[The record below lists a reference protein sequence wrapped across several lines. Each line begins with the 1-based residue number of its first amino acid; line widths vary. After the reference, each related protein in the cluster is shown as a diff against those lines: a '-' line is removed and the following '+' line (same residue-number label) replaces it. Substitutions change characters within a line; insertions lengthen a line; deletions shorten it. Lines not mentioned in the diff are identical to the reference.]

1 MGQPADVK
9 APADVHHRTTGKER
23 MKYRQLGSSDLE
35 VSEISLGSWLTF
47 SGGVGLEQVRACTD
61 AAFEAGINFFDT
73 ANVYGRGAAETAWG
87 QILSGRPR
95 GSYVLATKVWGQMSD
110 DPADRGLSAAQIGK
124 QIDASLTRLRTDY
137 VDLYQAHRF
146 DPDVPVEE
154 TVEALQQVVT
164 DGKAR
169 CLGFS
174 EWTPEQIQAAID
186 IAGPGVFVSSQP
198 QYSMLWRAPE
208 AEVFPLG
215 AAHGISQIVW
225 SPLAQGLL
233 TGKYHAG
240 QVPPASSRAAST
252 DMNIA
257 MNLVMNDTT
266 LQAVDRL
273 RPIADQAGLSMADLA
288 LAWVLRRPEV
298 ASAITG
304 ATRPEQVR
312 ANVQASGVQLTPD
325 TLAAIDEALGDV
337 PVTEPTLAPLARPGV
352 THR

>member
-1 MGQPADVK
+1 
-9 APADVHHRTTGKER
+9 
-23 MKYRQLGSSDLE
+23 
-35 VSEISLGSWLTF
+35 
-47 SGGVGLEQVRACTD
+47 
-61 AAFEAGINFFDT
+61 
-73 ANVYGRGAAETAWG
+73 
-87 QILSGRPR
+87 
-95 GSYVLATKVWGQMSD
+95 
-110 DPADRGLSAAQIGK
+110 
-124 QIDASLTRLRTDY
+124 
-137 VDLYQAHRF
+137 
-146 DPDVPVEE
+146 
-154 TVEALQQVVT
+154 VT

-174 EWTPEQIQAAID
+174 EWTPDQIQAAID

-240 QVPPASSRAAST
+240 QAPPASSRAVST

-257 MNLVMNDTT
+257 MNLVMNDAT

-312 ANVQASGVQLTPD
+312 ANAQASGVQLTPD